1 MTAFKIEVTDGPVI
15 AALNQLAA
23 QAADLTPA
31 MQAIAGLLERQTE
44 DNFAAEAGPLGK
56 WPALKNPGE
65 RRKGGKI
72 LQDTGRLAASLHSWA
87 TADEAGVGVSAI
99 YAAIHQLGGQT
110 KPHVILPRNKKALAF
125 GGHLVKKVNHPGSLI
140 PARPFLPVTPDAQL
154 QVGLEDEV
162 IETLQAYILKG
173 VA

>member
-1 MTAFKIEVTDGPVI
+1 MTAFRIEVTDGPVI
-15 AALNQLAA
+15 DALNQLAA
-23 QAADLTPA
+23 QAADPTPA
-31 MQAIAGLLERQTE
+31 MRAIAGLLERQAE
-44 DNFAAEAGPLGK
+44 DNFAAESGPLGK

-125 GGHLVKKVNHPGSLI
+125 GGHVVKKVNHPGSLI
-140 PARPFLPVTPDAQL
+140 PARPFLPVTPYGRL
-154 QVGLEDEV
+154 QDGLEEEV
-162 IETLQAYILKG
+162 LDAIQAHLLG
-173 VA
+173 AA